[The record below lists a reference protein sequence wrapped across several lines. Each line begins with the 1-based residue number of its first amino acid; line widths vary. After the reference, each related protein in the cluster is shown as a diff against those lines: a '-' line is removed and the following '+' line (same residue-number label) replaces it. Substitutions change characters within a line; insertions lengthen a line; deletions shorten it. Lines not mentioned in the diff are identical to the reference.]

1 MSSPANGTSKSSKK
15 PRRSSK
21 DETNGKSSNGN
32 GESLLAPINSYEQT
46 KIDSANKAYEDAK
59 QSYAERL
66 DNLKQKKVEF
76 KQGYKQELIVHEK
89 VKGLKAEG
97 LSGNISEEQTY
108 VRINDELATFK
119 AIEQAL
125 QDYKQGTVEFL
136 FKKKQK
142 VLESVTDAR
151 RKRQVEINKQK
162 KKRKTELDNPIQQEI
177 ASQQDPQEPQG
188 SGVINQALLERELK
202 RESQLKRAQILI
214 DCFVKNKT
222 ALETAHDQYE
232 EYLNEAKSPYESELY
247 SFHVARVQKWIHIVG
262 NRLHLYYKITTDEEE
277 PEEFEQLHD
286 GGYDL
291 PYDIPGFETGKFDFY
306 QNVIKDRPRIGK
318 PKEQRQIGKGVQ
330 TQDKTETLSS
340 KSDSLQSSRS
350 TTPLSSVHSRGP
362 DSPENMAKKWT
373 LHYRDIPKFTGA
385 PGEMGATHLIKLN
398 DMSTLFDIQEPQN
411 AGDDAQEI
419 IDLFKTSLNGPARNW
434 YELNIADQI
443 KGHTL
448 ANWEEIKN
456 RFLKYYNPAGSTI
469 EQQMSTLDTLK
480 WQPLMETIDQFA
492 YKFGLMFKSDFGE
505 AYTVAM
511 FKKSLPNEYRERL
524 MGVNTFTD
532 VIQRVKEVQQFL
544 GQIIPPPVQWTG
556 YPMGWQNPNSQGV
569 QYPYGGIMFPPGAAY
584 PGQTPSTQGSTIP
597 SFPPQG
603 QAQAT
608 GQQPKMNFM
617 AAKSV
622 SFSPQLETVIGVKD
636 ALTDVAG
643 EINALKSQF
652 SNNLDTKLRQIRE
665 ELKDSSSLR
674 MKDDLQDFLHNQ
686 TKAMDRSIEKLVHV
700 MDKQSSR
707 RDREKDWDKNRS
719 RDRDRNAGY
728 RGSYRDYR
736 DQSRSSSRDRYS
748 RSPSRSPGYRDYRRD
763 RDRDRDRNRDRDRDY
778 RRDRSASNDGYE
790 SSRPR
795 SGSGVRYNPNIICR
809 YCQGKG
815 HIQAKCPQLERDLK
829 MGNQKINEMTIGK
842 DQAMVMTE
850 EAISELVKRISQQVT
865 N

>member
-1 MSSPANGTSKSSKK
+1 
-15 PRRSSK
+15 
-21 DETNGKSSNGN
+21 
-32 GESLLAPINSYEQT
+32 
-46 KIDSANKAYEDAK
+46 
-59 QSYAERL
+59 
-66 DNLKQKKVEF
+66 
-76 KQGYKQELIVHEK
+76 
-89 VKGLKAEG
+89 
-97 LSGNISEEQTY
+97 
-108 VRINDELATFK
+108 
-119 AIEQAL
+119 
-125 QDYKQGTVEFL
+125 
-136 FKKKQK
+136 
-142 VLESVTDAR
+142 
-151 RKRQVEINKQK
+151 
-162 KKRKTELDNPIQQEI
+162 
-177 ASQQDPQEPQG
+177 
-188 SGVINQALLERELK
+188 
-202 RESQLKRAQILI
+202 
-214 DCFVKNKT
+214 
-222 ALETAHDQYE
+222 
-232 EYLNEAKSPYESELY
+232 
-247 SFHVARVQKWIHIVG
+247 
-262 NRLHLYYKITTDEEE
+262 
-277 PEEFEQLHD
+277 
-286 GGYDL
+286 
-291 PYDIPGFETGKFDFY
+291 
-306 QNVIKDRPRIGK
+306 
-318 PKEQRQIGKGVQ
+318 
-330 TQDKTETLSS
+330 
-340 KSDSLQSSRS
+340 
-350 TTPLSSVHSRGP
+350 
-362 DSPENMAKKWT
+362 MAKKWT
-373 LHYRDIPKFTGA
+373 SHYRDIPKFTGA

-398 DMSTLFDIQEPQN
+398 DMSTLFDIQEPQD

-448 ANWEEIKN
+448 AEWEEIKK

-480 WQPLMETIDQFA
+480 WQPLIETIDQFA

-544 GQIIPPPVQWTG
+544 GQTIPPPVQWTG
-556 YPMGWQNPNSQGV
+556 YPMEWQNPNPQGV
-569 QYPYGGIMFPPGAAY
+569 QYPYGGIIYPPGAAY
-584 PGQTPSTQGSTIP
+584 PGQTPSTQGSTVP

-603 QAQAT
+603 QAPVA

-643 EINALKSQF
+643 EISALKSQF

-719 RDRDRNAGY
+719 RDRDRNNGY
-728 RGSYRDYR
+728 RGSYRDSYR
-736 DQSRSSSRDRYS
+736 DQSRSPSRDRYS

-763 RDRDRDRNRDRDRDY
+763 RDRNRDRDRDRDYRDRDY
-778 RRDRSASNDGYE
+778 RRDRSASNDGYDN
-790 SSRPR
+790 SRPR

-809 YCQGKG
+809 YCQEKG
-815 HIQAKCPQLERDLK
+815 HIQAKCPQLEKDLK
-829 MGNQKINEMTIGK
+829 IKHMTIGN
-842 DQAMVMTE
+842 DQAMVITE
-850 EAISELVKRISQQVT
+850 EAISELVKRIQT